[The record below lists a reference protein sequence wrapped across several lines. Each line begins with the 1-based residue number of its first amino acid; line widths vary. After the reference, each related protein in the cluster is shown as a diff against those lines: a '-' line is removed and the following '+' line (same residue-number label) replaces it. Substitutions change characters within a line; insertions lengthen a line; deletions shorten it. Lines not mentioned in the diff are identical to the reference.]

1 MTIFLCIGFFVAFVY
16 GVVSMVLGT
25 FTGAVLPAA
34 AFVCLFGGV
43 LLGRLP
49 DVAEK
54 LKRLR
59 VLFLVLGALA
69 ALAGFAFLPS
79 QAAHTRSYAFLLA
92 LAALLVWRL
101 RYEPRH
107 YRFISV
113 FRFVCA
119 AALVLVGTI
128 FVLATAD
135 TLSPRRENA
144 IAALSDVLPILV
156 VMLACGILAL
166 RGLRA
171 ADSAVDRAR
180 FDRRQL
186 RDTLMFFGFCALCL
200 LVQPWRWLISL
211 ADLIYQRIV
220 DPVSQGVDSLGDWL
234 FRLLRN
240 PNPSRPQPS
249 GGNSGG
255 SGSPAPSAAAPAGGE
270 LLPPEETIE
279 YGSIPMAYIFAA
291 FLIVAL
297 LIAAVILFSKL
308 RKLPRRPRHGYPNEE
323 LEAVEEVEAPEGK
336 PISRF
341 QREPRM
347 KIRFYY
353 QNFLHRLCAKHVDLP
368 RSDTCERIS
377 QRAAAY
383 CADGEALEEF
393 TELYRKARYCAQEA
407 PTAEDAARAKA
418 LSRRL

>member
-1 MTIFLCIGFFVAFVY
+1 MTIFLCIGFFVAFAY

-25 FTGAVLPAA
+25 FTGAPLPAA

-59 VLFLVLGALA
+59 TLSLLAGTAA
-69 ALAGFAFLPS
+69 ALAGFVFLPS
-79 QAAHTRSYAFLLA
+79 QAAHARSYALLLA
-92 LAALLVWRL
+92 LAVLLVWKL
-101 RYEPRH
+101 RYEPRY
-107 YRFISV
+107 YRFVSA

-119 AALVLVGTI
+119 AALVLIGTV

-135 TLSPRRENA
+135 GLSSRRENA

-156 VMLACGILAL
+156 VMLACGVLAL

-171 ADSAVDRAR
+171 ADSVVDRAR

-186 RDTLMFFGFCALCL
+186 RDTLVFFAFCALCL
-200 LVQPWRWLISL
+200 LVQPWRWLVSL
-211 ADLIYQRIV
+211 ADLIYRGIV
-220 DPVSQGVDSLGDWL
+220 DPVSQGADSFGDWL

-240 PNPSRPQPS
+240 PNPSQAQPS

-255 SGSPAPSAAAPAGGE
+255 SGSAAPSAAAPSGGE
-270 LLPPEETIE
+270 LLSPEETFE
-279 YGSIPMAYIFAA
+279 SGSIPMAYIFAA
-291 FLIVAL
+291 FLTAAL
-297 LIAAVILFSKL
+297 LIALVVLFFKL
-308 RKLPRRPRHGYPNEE
+308 RKLPRRPRHGYPNEA
-323 LEAVEEVEAPEGK
+323 LESVEEAEAPEEK

-341 QREPRM
+341 RREPRM

-353 QNFLHRLCAKHVDLP
+353 RSFLHRLSAKHVDLP

-393 TELYRKARYCAQEA
+393 TELYRKARYCTQET